1 MTNIA
6 TSNSIRLKIKKI
18 IWDESRHRSQTE
30 LEGDGSICEESNE
43 ENLNTNLENEI
54 MLEGLEVFNRYR
66 NNDIVGERYRN
77 IDGNSVC
84 AMNRSK
90 VKEVFGELLD
100 MDFDTSSELNEDDES
115 VMMELTPFEEMPSR
129 TNSFR
134 QSIKNK
140 LRKLL
145 SNSPTEMLNK
155 FEYEGENYS
164 PVSMKIPVI
173 EDAEQFN
180 RLDTLL
186 FDLQDVED
194 PRIKFNQFVDVLVY
208 NGNYNTPGGNSS
220 DTIGSGRLW
229 RNLSLRKS
237 FFRNNYTASKSQR
250 VRPIL
255 KSKTNENYEYE
266 AFQIREFDKIN
277 FENFMNNF
285 ENYETCKLSQEPYL
299 IDARLN
305 QLKNYYHC
313 NNKA

>member
-6 TSNSIRLKIKKI
+6 TTNSIRLKIKKI
-18 IWDESRHRSQTE
+18 IWSESRHRSQTG
-30 LEGDGSICEESNE
+30 LESNRIREESNE
-43 ENLNTNLENEI
+43 GNLNTNLEDEI
-54 MLEGLEVFNRYR
+54 MLEGLDVFNRYR
-66 NNDIVGERYRN
+66 NNDIVGERYGN
-77 IDGNSVC
+77 IDRNSEC

-115 VMMELTPFEEMPSR
+115 VMMELTPFEEIPSR
-129 TNSFR
+129 SNSFR

-145 SNSPTEMLNK
+145 SNPPSEMLNK
-155 FEYEGENYS
+155 LEYEGENYS
-164 PVSMKIPVI
+164 PISMKMPVI
-173 EDAEQFN
+173 EDTEQYN

-186 FDLQDVED
+186 FDLQNVED
-194 PRIKFNQFVDVLVY
+194 PRIKFNQYVDVLVY
-208 NGNYNTPGGNSS
+208 NGNYNTPGGNLS

-237 FFRNNYTASKSQR
+237 SFRNNYTASKSQI

-285 ENYETCKLSQEPYL
+285 ENYETCKLNQEPYL

-305 QLKNYYHC
+305 QLKNYYHS
-313 NNKA
+313 NNKT